1 MSKTIE
7 VQFLSQLPDEKGEV
21 YSGTKLF
28 TKTYIRQP
36 MPDGK
41 RVTWLVA
48 TKWDGKIEAGTPL
61 PAGTTIKVVVP
72 AKKETVTLFSETI
85 EADGSGVLSANK
97 EEFFSFEQIQ
107 NAVRHY
113 CKDMSLHTQEQ
124 WTKWLQRDAPQFNYT
139 GYPDN
144 WLHFGTALTQAETI
158 GSLDIIGIPYTV
170 TSTVWKHMVSSKT
183 WNVIEIKD
191 ANEATV
197 ALCGYEYTSK

>member
-107 NAVRHY
+107 NIANKYSKQMH
-113 CKDMSLHTQEQ
+113 LHS
-124 WTKWLQRDAPQFNYT
+124 WDKWSKWLLREAPKYNYS
-139 GYPDN
+139 GYTDN
-144 WLHFGTALTQAETI
+144 WLEFGTSENQQEI
-158 GSLDIIGIPYTV
+158 LDTVEIIGIQYTV
-170 TSTVWKHMVSSKT
+170 TSTPWKHMVSTQT
-183 WNVIEIKD
+183 WNVVEIKD
-191 ANEATV
+191 LNGQVV
-197 ALCGYEYTSK
+197 AVSGYQYSV